1 MVTNRG
7 ITIYPPE
14 PPELWLQEA
23 PAAPHAP
30 LTALIVGAYNP
41 PDIPPA
47 DGKASFD
54 AAYCEIIGNLSRS
67 HEKLSTAYRT
77 EGYDPKED
85 QFYRAARRALDCQKL
100 EKEPTYRLEEL
111 WPYFQA
117 WDGYPPLRDP
127 QRLGRLD
134 ELDQPAV
141 WYGVLLS
148 ESAPI
153 SPFLG
158 YLVYRCVAGI
168 QPDLTVA
175 WAFKR
180 RVFAVGKY
188 AAQVQAAL
196 GHHHKVESPPGLAG
210 LASELRDL
218 NPWRAPMLR
227 SEGDPPSSVRWHSTG
242 TDRDHSL
249 EDAPPSPRWMAIR
262 TRLSQ
267 ECGIDLVGAVE
278 SWRARENPE
287 LGKEVPRPD
296 QVQRIDAFRQ
306 MAVEAHGR
314 AMQLLTDVSLR
325 DFEGPLSAAS
335 IVFRIERASTAP
347 MLVLPKH
354 ERDEF
359 HVLADLGGGRLL
371 RIRARR
377 FKEDPGP
384 MRIVK
389 DYPGV
394 VIDGGD
400 LRLWMHSVFDENLEG
415 PDHRSRRRRDEGT
428 RTR

>member
-41 PDIPPA
+41 PDSPRPDA
-47 DGKASFD
+47 KDAFD
-54 AAYCEIIGNLSRS
+54 AAYCEIIGTLARS

-85 QFYRAARRALDCQKL
+85 QLYRAARRALECQKV

-117 WDGYPPLRDP
+117 RDAYPPLRDP
-127 QRLGRLD
+127 QRLARLD

-148 ESAPI
+148 EFAPI
-153 SPFLG
+153 APFLG
-158 YLVYRCVAGI
+158 YLVYRSISGI

-180 RVFAVGKY
+180 RVFALGKH
-188 AAQVQAAL
+188 AAQIQAAL
-196 GHHHKVESPPGLAG
+196 GQHHKVEAPPGLVG
-210 LASELRDL
+210 LISELRDL

-227 SEGDPPSSVRWHSTG
+227 SEGDPPAAVRWHTTG
-242 TDRDHSL
+242 TDRDRTL
-249 EDAPPSPRWMAIR
+249 EDVPASPRWTAVR
-262 TRLSQ
+262 ARLSQ
-267 ECGIDLVGAVE
+267 EYGIDLVGAVE

-287 LGKEVPRPD
+287 LGNEHPRPD
-296 QVQRIDAFRQ
+296 QPPRIDTFRQ
-306 MAVEAHGR
+306 MATEAHAK
-314 AMQLLTDVSLR
+314 AMQLLTEVSLR
-325 DFEGPLSAAS
+325 EFEGPLSAAS
-335 IVFRIERASTAP
+335 VVFRVERASTAP
-347 MLVLPKH
+347 MLVLPKQEH
-354 ERDEF
+354 DEF

-377 FKEDPGP
+377 FKEDPRP

-389 DYPGV
+389 DYPGTV
-394 VIDGGD
+394 VDGGD
-400 LRLWMHSVFDENLEG
+400 IRLWMHSVFDENLEG
-415 PDHRSRRRRDEGT
+415 PDNRSRRRREEAT